1 MKKMNMGG
9 KVEFLKFKGK
19 RALASITRVEQTG
32 TMINDQPEIRFHVE
46 FLDGAG
52 RNVSAQIKKI
62 VSLIDVAQVRSQ
74 KEAFVFYDP
83 NNTQT
88 VAFEEDISKQ

>member
-1 MKKMNMGG
+1 MKFMNMGG
-9 KVEFLKFKGK
+9 EMEFLKFKGK
-19 RALASITRVEQTG
+19 KTLASITRAEQTG
-32 TMINDQPEIRFHVE
+32 TLINDQPEIRFHVE

-52 RNVSAQIKKI
+52 RKVSAQIKKI

-83 NNTQT
+83 SNAQS
-88 VAFEEDISKQ
+88 VAFEQDINKQ